1 PPTRA
6 RAPEK
11 SFPDNADTIVKVNLN
26 QILGSKL
33 LHKGIPLAA
42 KKYGDT
48 VVKHLMD
55 FPGIDEQTKQLAG
68 QFLPMVLENMDEEKV
83 TQFMTLGQ
91 MFIQD
96 FVF

>member
-11 SFPDNADTIVKVNLN
+11 SFPDNADTIVQVNLN

-42 KKYGDT
+42 KKYGET
-48 VVKHLMD
+48 VVKLMMERA
-55 FPGIDEQTKQLAG
+55 PLDENTKQMAG
-68 QFLPMVLENMDEEKV
+68 QFLPALIENMDEDKV
-83 TQFMTLGQ
+83 TQFMGAAQ

-96 FVF
+96 FV